1 MTKLEVEL
9 ERLEEVAGGLVRDG
23 YIEPVMHTAVDRLD
37 HLELV
42 YLLRRPR
49 PEGGRILD
57 EDEVLLRTS
66 VPANKPEAP
75 SLVSILPGLDFQ
87 EREVY
92 DLFGVRYRGHPD
104 LRRILLPDSF
114 HGHPLR
120 KSYTNIDGT
129 VGEAAEEVESGELEI

>member
-1 MTKLEVEL
+1 MTKVEVEL
-9 ERLEEVAGGLVRDG
+9 AQLQEVAASFVRDG

-57 EDEVLLRTS
+57 EDELLLRTR

-75 SLVSILPGLDFQ
+75 SLVAILPGLEFQ

-92 DLFGVRYRGHPD
+92 DLFGVRYHGHPD
-104 LRRILLPDSF
+104 LRRILLPESY

-129 VGEAAEEVESGELEI
+129 VGQAPEEVEPGELEI